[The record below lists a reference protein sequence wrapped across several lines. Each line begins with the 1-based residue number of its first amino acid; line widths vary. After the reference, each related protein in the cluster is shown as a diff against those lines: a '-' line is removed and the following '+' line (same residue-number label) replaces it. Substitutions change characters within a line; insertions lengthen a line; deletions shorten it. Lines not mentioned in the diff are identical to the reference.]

1 MPFELKP
8 LFRPEVVHAAMRADP
23 PPAPSEKALERL
35 EFWRARLEGDG
46 KRGVGEASHLAD
58 FIADV
63 FGAALGYRSDVE
75 SPAAF
80 TIARERV
87 NPVDGKCADAIIG
100 RFTPDNLRRPVM
112 VVEGKGPLDPL
123 ERPYGGRKKSAVE
136 QAYLYAV
143 NLMCDWIVVTNMVET
158 RLYNKRADMR
168 AYEVFETKKLATE
181 PRSLARFVFLL
192 GADGVLEPRNAKGDA
207 EGNGCRLDRLLAESE
222 RQGQALSARFYDDYK
237 QIRLTL
243 LDAVREHN
251 PDLPPDR
258 ALGATQKLLDR
269 VLFAA
274 FCEDRGL
281 LPADIV
287 ERAIDTVN
295 PFNPTPRWR
304 NFQSLF
310 RAIDAGSEILNIP
323 LYNGGLFAPD
333 DDLDRLTLPDAA
345 CENFRRLAAYNF
357 RPAAEA
363 MEAGD
368 GAAPVVDVDI
378 LGHIFEQSIDDLDRL
393 RGELASGEHEEKRRR
408 QAKGGRGPSRRNLGG
423 SFYTPTFVTRYMAAE
438 ALAPV
443 LAERFEQCRARAL
456 ADAAARDA
464 TAPAKRQGK
473 KGAPAHEVLADPRAA
488 DRKKITAD
496 QRGHL
501 ANFWEA
507 WRGEL
512 QTIRILD
519 PACGSGAFLIE
530 CFDQLAAAYREVNER
545 LSDLSGGQQYALFD
559 ADSAIL
565 RHNLFGVDL
574 SREAVNICRL
584 SLWIKTAKK
593 RTPLTDLDHNVI
605 QGDSLIDDP
614 AAGAFAVDFPARFKT
629 VFDQGGFDIVIG
641 NPPYVRQELIRG
653 VKPFLEKRYRTFHGM
668 ADLYVYFYERGLEL
682 LRPGGRLSYVVS
694 NKWLKAG
701 YGENLR
707 RHFAESAWLES
718 VVDFGHARK
727 IFPDADVFPCVAL
740 ARRPLEGE
748 AAPEQTRVCAVPRD
762 RLRIDDLARQTADEG
777 FFLPRSHFGAAPW
790 RLEPPQ
796 VLALMDKIRDAGVP
810 LAQYAGT
817 RPFYGIKTGLNE
829 AFLIDGPT
837 RDRLVREDPACADLI
852 KPYLRGQ
859 DVKRWAAPPT
869 GLYMI
874 VMKSSGDHPWP
885 WAEARD
891 EAAAEA
897 IFAATYPSLHRWF
910 KPWEDKLRKRQDK
923 GCHWWEL
930 RTCAYYDNFENSKII
945 YQVIQF
951 SPCYCLDAQGTY
963 GNDKTFFIPCT
974 DPWLPAVLNAPLMWW
989 RNWRVLPHLKD
1000 EALSPMGYLMEELP
1014 IAPCPADAREEVAA
1028 AVDRLSAIH
1037 QEKYAVAADWR
1048 DWLRLEHG
1056 LEKPGRGLAMPFAL
1070 SADDVAEQVK
1080 AARGARRPL
1089 SVAGLKGL
1097 KTQHAAAIAPVQALL
1112 QEADGLERRLSDI
1125 VNRACGLTADD
1136 VALLR
1141 RTAPPR
1147 TPLFTESGEDAIDDD
1162 NGDEDD
1168 DNTNP
1173 PKDDL

>member
-1 MPFELKP
+1 MPFELKL

-100 RFTPDNLRRPVM
+100 RFTPDNLRRPVI

-181 PRSLARFVFLL
+181 RRALDRFVFLL

-243 LDAVREHN
+243 LDAVCAHN
-251 PDLPPDR
+251 PGLPPDR

-423 SFYTPTFVTRYMAAE
+423 SFYTPVFVTRYMAAE

-464 TAPAKRQGK
+464 TAPAKRNGK
-473 KGAPAHEVLADPRAA
+473 KGAPAYEVLADPRAA
-488 DRKKITAD
+488 DPKKIAAD

-507 WRGEL
+507 WRREL

-530 CFDQLAAAYREVNER
+530 CFDQLAAAYREANER
-545 LSDLSGGQQYALFD
+545 LSDLSGGQYALFD

-614 AAGAFAVDFPARFKT
+614 AVGALAVDFPARFKA
-629 VFDQGGFDIVIG
+629 VFDQGGFDQGGFDVVIG
-641 NPPYVRQELIRG
+641 NPPYVRQELIRS
-653 VKPFLEKRYRTFHGM
+653 VKPFLEKRYQTFHGM
-668 ADLYVYFYERGLEL
+668 ADLYVYFYERGLQL
-682 LRPGGRLSYVVS
+682 LRPGGRLSYVVT

-718 VVDFGHARK
+718 LVDFGHAKK

-817 RPFYGIKTGLNE
+817 KPYRGVLTGLNE

-837 RDRLVREDPACADLI
+837 RDRLVKEDPACADLI

-859 DVKRWAAPPT
+859 DVKRWAADRRDSWMIFTRRGVDIDAYPSVRRHLAAFRERLEPKPDDWSGREWKGRKAGSYKWHEIQDST
-869 GLYMI
+869 EYYKFFENEKIYYQAIQYNPSYYMDTLGLY
-874 VMKSSGDHPWP
+874 
-885 WAEARD
+885 
-891 EAAAEA
+891 
-897 IFAATYPSLHRWF
+897 
-910 KPWEDKLRKRQDK
+910 
-923 GCHWWEL
+923 
-930 RTCAYYDNFENSKII
+930 
-945 YQVIQF
+945 
-951 SPCYCLDAQGTY
+951 
-963 GNDKTFFIPCT
+963 GNNKTFIIPSS
-974 DPWLPAVLNAPLMWW
+974 DRYIVAALNSPLMWW
-989 RNWRVLPHLKD
+989 FSWRHFLHMKD
-1000 EALSPMGYLMEELP
+1000 EALSNDAVKLVELP

-1056 LEKPGRGLAMPFAL
+1056 VEKPGRGLAMPFAL

-1097 KTQHAAAIAPVQALL
+1097 KTQHAVAIAPVQALL

-1125 VNRACGLTADD
+1125 VNRAYGLTADD

-1147 TPLFTESGEDAIDDD
+1147 TPLFTESGEDAIEDDD

-1168 DNTNP
+1168 DKTT
-1173 PKDDL
+1173 